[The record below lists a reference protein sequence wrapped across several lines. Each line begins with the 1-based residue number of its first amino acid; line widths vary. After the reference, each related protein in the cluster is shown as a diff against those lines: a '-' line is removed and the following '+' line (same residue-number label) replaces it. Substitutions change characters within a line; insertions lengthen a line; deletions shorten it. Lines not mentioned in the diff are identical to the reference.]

1 MRHRGAAASLREIR
15 GRLSHPPPRHVR
27 CRGLG
32 RQQTPARARP
42 RPTRDQAAVL
52 QPGRGCIGLRIRAE
66 KPARKRSRRAGAQLR
81 RNRRLSQPRVLRGS
95 ADAAAWRLE
104 AAPRSPHGRR
114 PKRRTDRS
122 VLVVSGAGTG
132 ARHERRR
139 GRPGIL
145 ERLKKGESFTNLAK
159 ELSIDKGSAKKGGDL
174 GLFGK
179 GMMVKPFEEAAFKLN
194 KGEMTL
200 EPVRTEFGYH
210 IIKRAG

>member
-1 MRHRGAAASLREIR
+1 LADKIKC
-15 GRLSHPPPRHVR
+15 SHILVKK
-27 CRGLG
+27 
-32 RQQTPARARP
+32 Q
-42 RPTRDQAAVL
+42 
-52 QPGRGCIGLRIRAE
+52 
-66 KPARKRSRRAGAQLR
+66 S
-81 RNRRLSQPRVLRGS
+81 
-95 ADAAAWRLE
+95 E
-104 AAPRSPHGRR
+104 AIM
-114 PKRRTDRS
+114 
-122 VLVVSGAGTG
+122 
-132 ARHERRR
+132 
-139 GRPGIL
+139 IL